1 MLLQTE
7 EIYLL
12 SKGSLLDEINMMGGL
27 FQYCFWKHQVHILS
41 VFLFWRKV
49 NGLLILAQ
57 DYLDCSSSYFGGNAD
72 GNRKPGGNP
81 GGGNK
86 PAKKNEKNIENPSNS
101 CDL

>member
-1 MLLQTE
+1 MP
-7 EIYLL
+7 
-12 SKGSLLDEINMMGGL
+12 
-27 FQYCFWKHQVHILS
+27 

-72 GNRKPGGNP
+72 GSRKPGGNP

-101 CDL
+101 CDLKIGGIPINAPIFDSEHGDTDVNRIQGKHLIKKF